1 MTEVSTRHPLAR
13 VMQRL
18 ERVVVGKAEPLRL
31 VLSGIL
37 AGGHVLLEDV
47 PGVGKTLA
55 AKALAANL
63 GLEFS
68 RIQFTPDMLPSDVTG
83 AVHFDQR
90 MREFVFRP
98 GPLFAGLVLADE
110 INRAP
115 AKTQAA
121 LLQAMAEHQVS
132 VDGTTHDLP
141 APFHVVATANPV
153 EYDGTFPLPE
163 AQLDRFHLRAALGYP
178 DAISEAALVRSV
190 ARTGSASPTA
200 DPTEP
205 DAEPVDLRAAQ
216 EQVRTVEVSEEIVE
230 YVVTLVRST
239 RDHDALS
246 LGASP
251 RGSLALTQCAQA
263 YAMLRG
269 RDFVTPDDVQALA
282 GPVLAHR
289 LSLRPELWGSR
300 LSIEQVVRDVV
311 AATPAPDARG
321 DQP

>member
-1 MTEVSTRHPLAR
+1 MTEAGTRHLLDG
-13 VMQRL
+13 VMRRL

-63 GLEFS
+63 GLVFS

-83 AVHFDQR
+83 AMHFDPR
-90 MREFVFRP
+90 SSELVFRP

-132 VDGTTHDLP
+132 VDGVTHDLP

-163 AQLDRFHLRAALGYP
+163 AQLDRFHLCAALGYP
-178 DAISEAALVRSV
+178 DPVSEAALVRSV
-190 ARTGSASPTA
+190 ARTGRASPVA
-200 DPTEP
+200 HPDEP
-205 DAEPVDLRAAQ
+205 GVQPVDLRAAQ
-216 EQVRTVEVSEEIVE
+216 AQVRTVEVSEEIVD

-239 RDHDALS
+239 RDHEALA

-251 RGSLALTQCAQA
+251 RGSLALTQCSQA
-263 YAMLRG
+263 HAMLCG
-269 RDFVTPDDVQALA
+269 RDFVTPDDVQMLA
-282 GPVLAHR
+282 APVLAHR

-300 LSIEQVVRDVV
+300 VDVDQVVRDVV

-321 DQP
+321 